1 MDLRLSDP
9 RVQPVA
15 GIVSPKPEQ
24 ADEILELP
32 ARTLLEFA
40 ATTISQDRAEP
51 NWRLARRCYREPLD
65 TGNIGYAQTELDFVS
80 QGSNVVGEEALKGG
94 PMP

>member
-40 ATTISQDRAEP
+40 ATNRKIVLNLTGDLRGAAAVNRLTRA
-51 NWRLARRCYREPLD
+51 
-65 TGNIGYAQTELDFVS
+65 I
-80 QGSNVVGEEALKGG
+80 
-94 PMP
+94 